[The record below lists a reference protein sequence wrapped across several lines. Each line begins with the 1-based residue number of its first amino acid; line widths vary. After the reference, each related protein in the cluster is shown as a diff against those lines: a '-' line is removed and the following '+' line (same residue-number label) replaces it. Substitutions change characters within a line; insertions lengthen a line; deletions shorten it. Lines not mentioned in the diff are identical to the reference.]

1 MLRCRLVTTGQ
12 LLMHGK
18 DVFHWE
24 VMSEE
29 EASREGTSDRVIGLL
44 FTRISAVGVW
54 RTKHSRGV
62 TFWRLK
68 RRGKAGLTGKDS
80 QCLSVMS

>member
-1 MLRCRLVTTGQ
+1 MLRCRLATTGQ

-24 VMSEE
+24 VVSEE
-29 EASREGTSDRVIGLL
+29 APREGTSDRVIGLL
-44 FTRISAVGVW
+44 FTRISAVGVQ

-62 TFWRLK
+62 VGWRLK